1 MQSAEIFYTVPWLPF
16 YCTHT
21 VQRRKLQAAT
31 NLQVNL
37 ANGQSAFYTT
47 TPQRSAAEL
56 EEDSSGDESDCG
68 AWNWREDDR

>member
-1 MQSAEIFYTVPWLPF
+1 MWDSSDHIAHTHTHI
-16 YCTHT
+16 HT